1 METEKQKELFNSQLE
16 VQLQNI
22 QTNSQQIQKF

>member
-22 QTNSQQIQKF
+22 KTNSQQIQKF